1 MAENACGI
9 KNVKKTQLRMPLK
22 MKKINKITCFNLK
35 LQITYMIKIR
45 FLISFICVSF
55 KYARFDVEKKMS
67 HIYLIIMVGFCPN
80 ILSLLQFLLFL
91 FGLLLE
97 PPYFS
102 KFNLL
107 APYISKSCGSP
118 WPGLCRKI
126 NFKPWHN
133 DHYVGYWGGL
143 PYLFLRIPSCSS
155 GFIQDFLNHYVNRC
169 RLNDVHFGRSPIH
182 CTT

>member
-1 MAENACGI
+1 
-9 KNVKKTQLRMPLK
+9 MPLK

-35 LQITYMIKIR
+35 LQITYMIQIR
-45 FLISFICVSF
+45 FLIGFICVSF
-55 KYARFDVEKKMS
+55 EYARFDVEKKMS

-80 ILSLLQFLLFL
+80 ILSLFQFLLFL

-107 APYISKSCGSP
+107 APYISKSCGRP

-126 NFKPWHN
+126 VVYGTP
-133 DHYVGYWGGL
+133 L
-143 PYLFLRIPSCSS
+143 ST
-155 GFIQDFLNHYVNRC
+155 
-169 RLNDVHFGRSPIH
+169 IH
-182 CTT
+182 I